1 MIYVERNEQGNITSL
16 SLTSSTTNE
25 EISVGSP
32 ELIEF
37 IKHAPNCDEL
47 TTLVLN
53 RLDLDMV
60 RVIEDLL
67 DIMIDRDLLRF
78 TDLPIPVQDKLM
90 FKRKIRNLNNENSIL
105 QEEELINL

>member
-47 TTLVLN
+47 TSLVLN